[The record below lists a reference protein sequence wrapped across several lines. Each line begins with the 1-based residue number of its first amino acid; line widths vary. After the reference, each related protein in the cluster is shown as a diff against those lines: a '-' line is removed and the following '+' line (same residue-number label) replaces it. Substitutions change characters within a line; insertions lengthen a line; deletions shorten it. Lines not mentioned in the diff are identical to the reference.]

1 MKKLFLLPFLV
12 FSVLLYTGCSD
23 DDDDN
28 NDGKEDVIISFN
40 GKLTEANSEFT
51 TTDGEPIPP
60 VEYGYFKSSFKDP
73 SNILEFS
80 HYYSPSGLGGG
91 FTYTNKTDITTPG
104 YTNTSA
110 ITAKGKNGA
119 TYLTGCLT
127 NPAQITML
135 KPTLYSVK
143 GMWVTNATYAY
154 LAIKDGNDGGGYVTK
169 FKDGDWF
176 KLTIIGYNAADKE
189 IDSVD
194 FYLAD
199 YRNGKSDVIKDWTW
213 VDLTKIADAE
223 TIKFELTSTDN
234 GEWGMNTPAYFCL
247 DGITLEER

>member
-28 NDGKEDVIISFN
+28 NDGKEDVVISFE
-40 GKLTEANSEFT
+40 GKLTAANTEFT
-51 TTDGEPIPP
+51 TTDGEKID
-60 VEYGYFKSSFKDP
+60 EYYTKTSFKDP
-73 SNILEFS
+73 NNLTEFS
-80 HYYSPSGLGGG
+80 HYYASWGLGGG

-104 YTNTSA
+104 SGNISA
-110 ITAKGKNGA
+110 ITGKSKNGT
-119 TYLTGCLT
+119 TYLTAALA

-143 GMWVTNATYAY
+143 GMWVTNTTYVY
-154 LAIKDGNDGGGYVTK
+154 LAVKDGNDGYENKTK
-169 FKDGDWF
+169 FEDGDWF
-176 KLTIIGYNAADKE
+176 KLTIVGYDAVDKK

-213 VDLTKIADAE
+213 VDLTAIADAE